1 MDYCLIQG
9 KLPNEILELDKAVM
23 EMADSLDLD
32 AYTTIKGAY
41 QAEIDILN
49 KMVFNSAQEYLELKK
64 ENEKLK
70 KEKTEIKICSPKS
83 AKRQTFW
90 ADEEQWK
97 WVKDFAYTKR
107 IHIADVMCTAIK
119 LLREQVKN
127 ENILIK
133 DGPERLDDRG
143 CFIFWHK
150 HVVIGR
156 TLKQC
161 TKASY
166 KKKHYPVDIIKNS
179 IDWYDETDFIPQM
192 LETKKT
198 LTWTFKTNIR
208 HIEEVLREN
217 RLDIVHEHRKELE
230 EIVQKFT
237 ETKDWIHG
245 KGVIHLEN

>member
-1 MDYCLIQG
+1 MDYCIVQG
-9 KLPNEILELDKAVM
+9 KLPNEILELDKAIM
-23 EMADSLDLD
+23 EMADSLDLE
-32 AYTTIKGAY
+32 AYTTVKSAY

-49 KMVFNSAQEYLELKK
+49 EMVFKSAQEYCELKK

-70 KEKTEIKICSPKS
+70 KEKTEIKICGPES

-107 IHIADVMCTAIK
+107 VHIADVMCTAIK
-119 LLREQVKN
+119 LLQEQVKD
-127 ENILIK
+127 EDILTK
-133 DGPERLDDRG
+133 DEPKRLDDQG
-143 CFIFWHK
+143 CFIFWNK
-150 HVVIGR
+150 HAVIGR

-166 KKKHYPVDIIKNS
+166 KKKSYPIDVIRNS

-192 LETKKT
+192 LKTGKT
-198 LTWTFKTNIR
+198 LTWAYRTTIR
-208 HIEEVLREN
+208 HIEEVLKEN
-217 RLDIVHEHRKELE
+217 RLDIVRKHRKELR
-230 EIVQKFT
+230 EIVQRFK

-245 KGVIHLEN
+245 KGVIQLED